1 MGFFF
6 LSAKRRN
13 SWSGTNMWSSSPK
26 PISRVFPISRCFFSK
41 FQVVPQWRQP
51 AGRDEEKLVIWDY
64 HVIFI
69 SKPISRVF
77 LFSPISQSVS
87 PDFTIFFQI
96 LGGAPMAS
104 ASRSRWGE
112 TRDLGLSCD
121 LHLQTRRK
129 VFSVRFRLGPTIPHL
144 LSQIRHGN
152 IPYRRHLEPR
162 VPSIFPGD
170 TRPRIPPDFCLRP
183 KAYEKARRS
192 VDETTTSLSVH
203 HAYQVFKF
211 FLC

>member
-1 MGFFF
+1 
-6 LSAKRRN
+6 
-13 SWSGTNMWSSSPK
+13 
-26 PISRVFPISRCFFSK
+26 
-41 FQVVPQWRQP
+41 
-51 AGRDEEKLVIWDY
+51 
-64 HVIFI
+64 
-69 SKPISRVF
+69 
-77 LFSPISQSVS
+77 
-87 PDFTIFFQI
+87 
-96 LGGAPMAS
+96 MAS

-121 LHLQTRRK
+121 LYLQTRRK

-162 VPSIFPGD
+162 VPSFFPGD

-192 VDETTTSLSVH
+192 VDETPTSLSVH
-203 HAYQVFKF
+203 HAYQWERHFHIAQSRWLHIYGRFHWQRRSPKF
-211 FLC
+211 DRICEEIFSKLKLLVPPFDHDYKTTRGS